1 MDRRNIYC
9 SVKEF
14 IGDNRLRA
22 YASTITPDRDKEII
36 LPEAYTEFKDVF
48 MKNPVLLKF
57 HNYWSESVGK
67 IVDLTHDDFGM
78 IMEVEFAPTEEGR
91 KFASLYKGG
100 YMNAFSIGFIPKEWT
115 SPDGEDA
122 VMMLSKF
129 GLNKA
134 DIRRIFT
141 SIEPLEVSCVPV
153 PANRDAI
160 VLQAKSF
167 CGDDSEELDE
177 IIEELK
183 NIKKGLGEGVDMPG
197 DNKDK
202 KNSGVETPVTDEN
215 IDENQNSKDVTT
227 TTGDDVGVDDKNA
240 PNNDDKQTSD
250 ADSDNSDGVDKNQ
263 ISDSL
268 LDSLSEKLSDAVLV
282 KVEQKLDEKLDEKL
296 DDIVSDVVSDL
307 ELKMDELKD
316 FVGKE
321 FKAVYG
327 AIVKKIKVDEQTDEE
342 QKALKAVVD
351 ELKKLKNNKEE

>member
-36 LPEAYTEFKDVF
+36 LPDAYTEFKDVF

-57 HNYWSESVGK
+57 HDYWSESVGK

-115 SPDGEDA
+115 SPDGEDTI
-122 VMMLSKF
+122 MMLSKY

-167 CGDDSEELDE
+167 CGDDSAELDE

-183 NIKKGLGEGVDMPG
+183 NIKKDTGEGINMPG
-197 DNKDK
+197 DNEDVKTGDVEVTTVDEND
-202 KNSGVETPVTDEN
+202 NSG
-215 IDENQNSKDVTT
+215 TT
-227 TTGDDVGVDDKNA
+227 TSTSEDISVDDKDT
-240 PNNDDKQTSD
+240 PDGDGKETSD
-250 ADSDNSDGVDKNQ
+250 ADLDNPEKAEDEE

-268 LDSLSEKLSDAVLV
+268 LDSLSEKLSDAVLA
-282 KVEQKLDEKLDEKL
+282 KVGQKFDEKFDEKLDEKL
-296 DDIVSDVVSDL
+296 DDIVSDIVSDF
-307 ELKMDELKD
+307 ELKIDDLKD

-327 AIVKKIKVDEQTDEE
+327 AVVKKVKVEQETDEE

-351 ELKKLKNNKEE
+351 ELKKLKNNEEE

>member
-36 LPEAYTEFKDVF
+36 LPDAYTEFKDVF

-57 HNYWSESVGK
+57 HDYWSESVGK

-100 YMNAFSIGFIPKEWT
+100 YMNAFSIGFIPKQWT
-115 SPDGEDA
+115 SPDDGDA
-122 VMMLSKF
+122 VMMMSKF

-167 CGDDSEELDE
+167 CGDDSAELDE

-183 NIKKGLGEGVDMPG
+183 NIKKDAMGGTNMPG
-197 DNKDK
+197 DNKDEK
-202 KNSGVETPVTDEN
+202 TGDVEA
-215 IDENQNSKDVTT
+215 TT
-227 TTGDDVGVDDKNA
+227 TAESKSGGGIDGATGEGISVDNKDTREG
-240 PNNDDKQTSD
+240 DGKQTSD
-250 ADSDNSDGVDKNQ
+250 ANLNIIDDVEDEK
-263 ISDSL
+263 ISGSL
-268 LDSLSEKLSDAVLV
+268 LDSLSEKLSDAVLE
-282 KVEQKLDEKLDEKL
+282 KVDQKFDEKL

-307 ELKMDELKD
+307 ELKMDDLKD
-316 FVGKE
+316 FIGKE

-327 AIVKKIKVDEQTDEE
+327 AIVKKVKVEQETDEE